1 MRFDSFQASLPAL
14 MVDLVNTYDLKC
26 TPPERLRSPA
36 DLEDLLRRYRLLGAN
51 RASEADVREM
61 RMLRDQ
67 IRSVFEADDE
77 DETHARLNQILAAA
91 EVVPRVVREQRGERK
106 IYFAP
111 QEAPLA
117 RRVAC
122 DAGLGM
128 AMMLTSHPNRLKVCA
143 ADPCRNVFI
152 DTTRNRSR
160 RWCSDACGGRI
171 NVAAHRARRR
181 TASNSA
187 PDS

>member
-1 MRFDSFQASLPAL
+1 MRFDSFQESLPAL
-14 MVDLVNTYDLKC
+14 MVDLVNTYDVKC
-26 TPPERLRSPA
+26 KPPEQLRSPA
-36 DLEDLLRRYRLLGAN
+36 DLENLLRGYRMLGAN

-61 RMLRDQ
+61 RVLRDQ

-77 DETHARLNQILAAA
+77 DETHVRLNQILAAA
-91 EVVPRVVREQRGERK
+91 HVVPRVVRERRGERK

-122 DAGLGM
+122 DAGLGL

-143 ADPCRNVFI
+143 AGPCRNVFI

-160 RWCSDACGGRI
+160 RWCSDACGGRV

-181 TASNSA
+181 TASNSV
-187 PDS
+187 PNS